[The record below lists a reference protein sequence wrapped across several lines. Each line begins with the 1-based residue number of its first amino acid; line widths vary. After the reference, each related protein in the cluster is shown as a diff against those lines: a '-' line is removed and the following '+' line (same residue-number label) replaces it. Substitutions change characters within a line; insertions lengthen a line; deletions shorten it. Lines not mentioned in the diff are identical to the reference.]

1 MAVEASGNFPHPP
14 PGDARHDT
22 EAESDTARDVADVEF
37 TVGEEL
43 GAIIRPSCDDAGGQG
58 RVEGS
63 SPVCGCSRVPL

>member
-1 MAVEASGNFPHPP
+1 M
-14 PGDARHDT
+14 